1 MASEGAQI
9 RIDVDPSKAV
19 TGIEDVTDALDKIN
33 DNLDDVGK
41 EGSRDVDKLEK
52 SIKDLNQEA
61 LKTGSEFERSVGKGI
76 KKSTD
81 EAGEGLNELKD
92 ESRSTAKE
100 AAASF
105 DGSAESIIDA
115 FQEVAANAFAGFG
128 AAGLVAGAVVAA
140 GIGTATAAF
149 QANEEAAQAAKQRVR
164 DFGISIIE
172 SGDTA
177 AALEYINNNI
187 KLIVTNADDAP
198 KKFDDLRKM
207 AEKTGLSV
215 GALGQAYAGN
225 TDAID
230 DMLKAAK
237 NAYDEE
243 IASLREARDENA
255 SANDGY
261 SEKSMY
267 LEQIQEELKR
277 TQEETAAAAQIEK
290 NYLATGGAEAL
301 AKEEAINNIND
312 AYDEAVFGVENFKN
326 AETGIYDL
334 EAYAASIK
342 EREALLEQYQTNLAN
357 SGLTTE
363 QKAALNEMGVEQ
375 ANAILQGLQDPAVS
389 QETKDTMKRGL
400 QTAASES
407 SGLAKKEIET
417 AFKSP
422 IQATVKATADTTD
435 AEKQIKALT
444 QISPLKI
451 PVTLVTKEGKEVG

>member
-19 TGIEDVTDALDKIN
+19 TGIEDVSDALDKIN

-81 EAGEGLNELKD
+81 EANEGLGELKD

-105 DGSAESIIDA
+105 DGSAESIVDA
-115 FQEVAANAFAGFG
+115 FQEIAANAFAGFG
-128 AAGLVAGAVVAA
+128 TAGLIAGAVVAA

-177 AALEYINNNI
+177 AALEYINNNL

-198 KKFDDLRKM
+198 KKFEEIKKI
-207 AEKTGLSV
+207 AKEAGLSA
-215 GALGQAYAGN
+215 GTLAQAYAGN
-225 TDAID
+225 EEAIKLMAD
-230 DMLKAAK
+230 AAK
-237 NAYDEE
+237 EAYDQE
-243 IASLREARDENA
+243 ITDLRKARDENA

-261 SEKSMY
+261 SLKTIQLEKV
-267 LEQIQEELKR
+267 QEELKKVAD
-277 TQEETAAAAQIEK
+277 ETEAAKQVETDW
-290 NYLATGGAEAL
+290 LASGGAEFL
-301 AKEEAINNIND
+301 AKQEAIAGINES
-312 AYDEAVFGVENFKN
+312 YDETVNSVTDYIN
-326 AETGIYDL
+326 AETGVLDV
-334 EAYAASIK
+334 EAYLAAIDARK
-342 EREALLEQYQTNLAN
+342 QALADYQNNLASAN
-357 SGLTTE
+357 LSTE
-363 QKAALNEMGVEQ
+363 QKTALNEMGIE
-375 ANAILQGLQDPAVS
+375 
-389 QETKDTMKRGL
+389 
-400 QTAASES
+400 AASAWLAGYEKASPENKKRLEASLTEAATDS
-407 SGLAKKEIET
+407 SGVAKGVLEET
-417 AFKSP
+417 FKKP
-422 IQATVKATADTTD
+422 VEAKVKAIADTT
-435 AEKQIKALT
+435 EALKT
-444 QISPLKI
+444 IRELSNISPVKI
-451 PVTLVTKEGKEVG
+451 PVTLVTREGKEVG